1 MKVAVCGGGSI
12 ALTAAAVLAARPGF
26 KVSVLTREPSRWS
39 GVATIHFGER
49 LRMAGPVD
57 ATDDPARAIG
67 ASDWVLL
74 AVPAFAHAAL
84 LERIRPFVAPHA
96 WVGCVGCA
104 GGFDWR
110 VARILG
116 NGARYF
122 GLQRTPWVARTVVRG
137 RVVHVT
143 AVRGSVG
150 IAGHPARELAV
161 LAPRLSDAFGL
172 ALRPLNGYLSV
183 TLGFDNPALHPP
195 RLFALYGSGRPVPP
209 SVRFYGDW
217 DDAASAHLLR
227 VDDELTRIRRALNV
241 PDEVGARA
249 HFGVASPDAL
259 TARMRAMAPLRDITV
274 PSRAD
279 GSPDTEARF
288 FREDFAHG
296 LAIHREIGRLAGVE
310 TPALC
315 AMLEWAEQLIGKPR
329 DDRAAPPSPWR
340 DAQSLGLS
348 DVASI
353 ESFSRD
359 GRLPNRRASHA
370 ADASTSTAILDGS
383 PC

>member
-26 KVSVLTREPSRWS
+26 EVSVLTRDRSSWS
-39 GVATIHFGER
+39 NVATIHFGDR
-49 LRMAGPVD
+49 LRLAGPVD
-57 ATDDPARAIG
+57 ATGDPARAIG

-84 LERIRPFVAPHA
+84 LERIRPFLAPHA

-104 GGFDWR
+104 AGFDWR
-110 VARILG
+110 VVRTLG
-116 NGARYF
+116 NGVRYF

-143 AVRGSVG
+143 AVRGRVG
-150 IAGHPARELAV
+150 IAGHPARELAA

-172 ALRPLNGYLSV
+172 ELHPLNGYLSV
-183 TLGFDNPALHPP
+183 TLGFDNPTLHPP
-195 RLFALYGSGRPVPP
+195 RLFSLYGSGGPVPP

-227 VDDELTRIRRALNV
+227 VDDELARIRHAFHV

-249 HFGVASPDAL
+249 HFGVDSPGAL
-259 TARMRAMAPLRDITV
+259 TALIHAMTPLRDITV

-279 GSPDTEARF
+279 GAPDTDARF
-288 FREDFAHG
+288 FQEDFAHG

-310 TPALC
+310 TPALR
-315 AMLEWAEQLIGKPR
+315 AMLEWAETLIGKPR
-329 DDRAAPPSPWR
+329 NDRATPASPWH
-340 DAQSLGLS
+340 DAQSLGLR

-353 ESFSRD
+353 ESFSHH
-359 GRLPNRRASHA
+359 AS
-370 ADASTSTAILDGS
+370 ASASAAILDGS

>member
-26 KVSVLTREPSRWS
+26 EVAVLTRAPSGWS
-39 GVATIHFGER
+39 GIATIHFGECLR
-49 LRMAGPVD
+49 LAGPVE

-67 ASDWVLL
+67 SSDWVLL

-84 LERIRPFVAPHA
+84 LERIRPFLAPHA
-96 WVGCVGCA
+96 WVGCIGCA
-104 GGFDWR
+104 AGFDWR

-116 NGARYF
+116 NGVRHF

-137 RVVHVT
+137 QVVHVT
-143 AVRGSVG
+143 AARGRVG
-150 IAGHPARELAV
+150 IAGHPSRELAA

-172 ALRPLNGYLSV
+172 ELHPLNGYLSV
-183 TLGFDNPALHPP
+183 TLGFDNPTLHPP
-195 RLFALYGSGRPVPP
+195 RLFALYGSGSPVPP

-227 VDDELTRIRRALNV
+227 VDDELARIRRALNV

-249 HFGVASPDAL
+249 HFGVDAPGAL
-259 TARMRAMAPLRDITV
+259 TPLVRAMTPLRDITV

-279 GSPDTEARF
+279 GSPDTDARF
-288 FREDFAHG
+288 FQEDFAHG
-296 LAIHREIGRLAGVE
+296 LAIHREIGRVAGVE

-315 AMLEWAEQLIGKPR
+315 ALLEWAETLIGKPS
-329 DDRAAPPSPWR
+329 DARAMPPSPWH
-340 DAQSLGLS
+340 DAQSLGLL
-348 DVASI
+348 DAAAI
-353 ESFSRD
+353 ESFSH
-359 GRLPNRRASHA
+359 RAGA
-370 ADASTSTAILDGS
+370 GAAILEGS